1 MQRAYAMRRWLVPSA
16 IRGRLSRVVAKAN
29 LEGFDELRSGLNQVD
44 WAQTQAYRFMVTAQV
59 EGIALNVVGRQPQG
73 TVQPGHPYE
82 QLRDRIIDGMRALRT
97 PDTDEPLVEELYRR
111 EEIFGGKQ
119 VDNAPDIVFKL
130 HPLYRVGGNLRGPQ
144 FTQLKASDLSGP
156 RSGWHDDYGI
166 LIAAGADI
174 PRGTLVTGAHMLNMA
189 PTILNALG
197 LRAPTWMDGT
207 VQSSVFS
214 GDTAPLRPE
223 TAEVPTLATEPAHP
237 FAADS
242 AGAESDD
249 AAYALS
255 GAEEESIKER
265 LHNLGYM

>member
-1 MQRAYAMRRWLVPSA
+1 
-16 IRGRLSRVVAKAN
+16 
-29 LEGFDELRSGLNQVD
+29 
-44 WAQTQAYRFMVTAQV
+44 
-59 EGIALNVVGRQPQG
+59 VVGRQPQG

-111 EEIFGGKQ
+111 EEIFGGKH

-166 LIAAGADI
+166 LIAAGAGI
-174 PRGTLVTGAHMLNMA
+174 PRGALVTGAHMLNVA
-189 PTILNALG
+189 PTVLNALG

-207 VQSSVFS
+207 VQANVFS
-214 GDTAPLRPE
+214 DGAADLRQE
-223 TAEVPTLATEPAHP
+223 LADDQPAVYEGERP

-242 AGAESDD
+242 ASAEPDD

-255 GAEEESIKER
+255 SAEEESIKER